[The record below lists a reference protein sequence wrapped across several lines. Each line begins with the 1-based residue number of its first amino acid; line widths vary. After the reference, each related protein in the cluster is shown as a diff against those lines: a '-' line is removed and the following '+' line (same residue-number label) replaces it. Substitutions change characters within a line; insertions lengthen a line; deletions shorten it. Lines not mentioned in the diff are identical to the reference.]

1 MAYLPIRAVGGSR
14 DLSNPCRNHHPA
26 RPLRRAVR
34 SWLFRQEF
42 ADRVCHGAHPDW
54 RDDAR
59 ERVKKVLLVFRWL
72 DLRGKSAFEVLPDT
86 VGFPM
91 FT

>member
-1 MAYLPIRAVGGSR
+1 MAYLPIRAGGGSR

-59 ERVKKVLLVFRWL
+59 ERVKKSITGIPVAGPAW
-72 DLRGKSAFEVLPDT
+72 EVRQS
-86 VGFPM
+86 G
-91 FT
+91 

>member
-1 MAYLPIRAVGGSR
+1 MASPSIGAGGGSR
-14 DLSNPCRNHHPA
+14 DLCDPRCNHHPS

-42 ADRVCHGAHPDW
+42 ADRVCRGADPDW

-59 ERVKKVLLVFRWL
+59 ERVKKSVTGIPVAGPAW
-72 DLRGKSAFEVLPDT
+72 EVRL
-86 VGFPM
+86 
-91 FT
+91 